1 MDEDAIPLSTVLEYI
16 NEGLE
21 VQHMFGTEEAVTCAG
36 EMTDAN
42 EIMLHDGI
50 VYRI

>member
-1 MDEDAIPLSTVLEYI
+1 VDEDTIPLPTILEYI

-21 VQHMFGTEEAVTCAG
+21 VQHMFSTEEAIACG
-36 EMTDAN
+36 EVMTNAN

-50 VYRI
+50 MYRI